1 MRYYL
6 NDDIRD
12 DGTRVVHAERCQYLP
27 NEENRTALGD
37 YASCETAMR
46 HARDETDDPK
56 PCRTCCS
63 DCID

>member
-1 MRYYL
+1 MHYYL
-6 NDDIRD
+6 NDDLRE

-46 HARDETDDPK
+46 HARETADDPK
-56 PCRTCCS
+56 PCRTCCP
-63 DCID
+63 DCAN